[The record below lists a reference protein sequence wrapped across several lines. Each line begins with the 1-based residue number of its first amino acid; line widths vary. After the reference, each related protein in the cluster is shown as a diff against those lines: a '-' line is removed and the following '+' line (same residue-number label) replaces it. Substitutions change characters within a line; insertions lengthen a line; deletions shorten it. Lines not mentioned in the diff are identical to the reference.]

1 MARLAV
7 GMLALLA
14 FGCLAHQAAA
24 VNGGSG
30 CQYIDRRELALK
42 LTNNG
47 VPPTPAVYFAFLN
60 QLARTNNWVCKTCG
74 TGTQKVN
81 TAAPVDI
88 GLIAPGFGQCTC
100 ASGFGAFSYRI
111 DQTSTTTPLVVANP
125 GKLIQGIGCTKCP
138 TGQKGPN
145 TYDGTTT
152 AAALLIGPYAPASN
166 TWTGTRCTCTV
177 TATGAAC

>member
-1 MARLAV
+1 LVAKHCPKLVQLVHAVFLRLKP
-7 GMLALLA
+7 LPI
-14 FGCLAHQAAA
+14 FTRC
-24 VNGGSG
+24 
-30 CQYIDRRELALK
+30 
-42 LTNNG
+42 
-47 VPPTPAVYFAFLN
+47 
-60 QLARTNNWVCKTCG
+60 
-74 TGTQKVN
+74 
-81 TAAPVDI
+81 AP
-88 GLIAPGFGQCTC
+88 Q
-100 ASGFGAFSYRI
+100 
-111 DQTSTTTPLVVANP
+111 QTSTTTPLVVANP